1 NVSFEL
7 LTRLKGEELDLAHLH
22 ITAWV
27 LAIIL
32 LFISF
37 SMYKGGKMKPAK
49 ILHMILRLDYSLLLY
64 SGGSLFAS
72 YSNIG
77 FLVIV
82 KVLAGI
88 WAIMAIEMIA
98 IIASECLPAS
108 SFWTAFVIAV
118 VIAIVIAFGFL
129 PLGILP

>member
-1 NVSFEL
+1 
-7 LTRLKGEELDLAHLH
+7 
-22 ITAWV
+22 
-27 LAIIL
+27 IIL

-37 SMYKGGKMKPAK
+37 SMSKGDKPKPAK
-49 ILHMILRLDYSLLLY
+49 ILHMILWVDYLLLLY

-82 KVLAGI
+82 KVHAGI
-88 WAIMAIEMIA
+88 WATVAMR
-98 IIASECLPAS
+98 IIGVEARKGERTGSY
-108 SFWTAFVIAV
+108 WTQFVIAV
-118 VIAIVIAFGFL
+118 VIAIVLGLGFL

>member
-1 NVSFEL
+1 SVEL

-37 SMYKGGKMKPAK
+37 SMYKGGKMKPAR
-49 ILHMILRLDYSLLLY
+49 ILRMILRLDYLLLLY

-72 YSNIG
+72 YLNIG

-82 KVLAGI
+82 KVLSGI
-88 WAIMAIEMIA
+88 WAIISREM
-98 IIASECLPAS
+98 SGGKGSRGNPS
-108 SFWTAFVIAV
+108 DSVWTQFFIAV
-118 VIAIVIAFGFL
+118 VIAIVLAFGFL
-129 PLGILP
+129 HLGILP

>member
-1 NVSFEL
+1 M
-7 LTRLKGEELDLAHLH
+7 DLAHLH

-49 ILHMILRLDYSLLLY
+49 ILHMILRLDYLLLLY

-77 FLVIV
+77 FLVVV

-88 WAIMAIEMIA
+88 WAIIAMEMIGVK
-98 IIASECLPAS
+98 ASKGKPTG
-108 SFWTAFVIAV
+108 SFWTQFVIAV
-118 VIAIVIAFGFL
+118 VIAIVLGFGFL